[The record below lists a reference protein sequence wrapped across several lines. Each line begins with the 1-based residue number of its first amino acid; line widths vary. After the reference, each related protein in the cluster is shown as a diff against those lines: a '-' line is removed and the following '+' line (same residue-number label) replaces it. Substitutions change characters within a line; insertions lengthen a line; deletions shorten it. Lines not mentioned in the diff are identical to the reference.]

1 MVKDRIAIRGTAV
14 AAGVLAAT
22 SALTVTVAKAAI
34 DDNAA
39 EPAVMRVGPL
49 PDGERAVKAARAA
62 RERRAS
68 RATLRTG
75 DPRRVA
81 ASMAA
86 TRYGWGSGNLDCLDA
101 LWTRESGWDATA
113 ANPSTGA
120 YGIPQALPGS
130 KMSAFGADWRT
141 NPVTQIEW
149 GLDYIS
155 DVYDNP
161 CGAWDAF
168 RAKGWY

>member
-1 MVKDRIAIRGTAV
+1 MKDRIAIRSTAV

-22 SALTVTVAKAAI
+22 SALTVTVAQAAI
-34 DDNAA
+34 DDNAS
-39 EPAVMRVGPL
+39 PSSVTRVGRL
-49 PDGERAVKAARAA
+49 HDGERAAQAARAP
-62 RERRAS
+62 REQRAS
-68 RATLRTG
+68 RATVRTG
-75 DPRRVA
+75 GPRLVA
-81 ASMAA
+81 ASIAM
-86 TRYGWGSGNLDCLDA
+86 TRYGWGSGELDCLDV

-141 NPVTQIEW
+141 NPVTQITW

-155 DVYDNP
+155 DVYGSP
-161 CGAWDAF
+161 CNAWKAF

>member
-1 MVKDRIAIRGTAV
+1 MAIRSTAV
-14 AAGVLAAT
+14 AAGMLAAT
-22 SALTVTVAKAAI
+22 SALTVTVAEAAT
-34 DDNAA
+34 DDSTRST
-39 EPAVMRVGPL
+39 VTRVGPL
-49 PDGERAVKAARAA
+49 NEGERAAKAARVA

-68 RATLRTG
+68 RAAVPAG

-81 ASMAA
+81 ASIAA
-86 TRYGWGSGNLDCLDA
+86 TRYGWGSGEVGCLDA

-130 KMSAFGADWRT
+130 KMSVFGADWRT

-149 GLDYIS
+149 GLDYIG
-155 DVYDNP
+155 DVYGSP
-161 CGAWDAF
+161 CGAWTAF

>member
-1 MVKDRIAIRGTAV
+1 MKDRIAIRSTAV
-14 AAGVLAAT
+14 AAGVVAAT
-22 SALTVTVAKAAI
+22 SALTVTVAQAAIGEKAA
-34 DDNAA
+34 
-39 EPAVMRVGPL
+39 ESPVTGVGRL
-49 PDGERAVKAARAA
+49 HEGERAAQAARAA
-62 RERRAS
+62 RDKRAS
-68 RATLRTG
+68 RATVRTG

-81 ASMAA
+81 ASIAV
-86 TRYGWGSGNLDCLDA
+86 TRYGWRSAELDCLDA

-141 NPVTQIEW
+141 NPVTQITW
-149 GLDYIS
+149 GLDYVS
-155 DVYDNP
+155 DVYGSP
-161 CGAWDAF
+161 CGAWKAF

>member
-1 MVKDRIAIRGTAV
+1 VTDRIAIRGTAV

-22 SALTVTVAKAAI
+22 SALTVTVAKAAL
-34 DDNAA
+34 DDTPAESAVTRVDRLHEGGRAA
-39 EPAVMRVGPL
+39 T
-49 PDGERAVKAARAA
+49 AARAA

-75 DPRRVA
+75 GPRGVA

-86 TRYGWGSGNLDCLDA
+86 TRYGWGSGNLGCLDA

-113 ANPSTGA
+113 GNPSTGA

-130 KMSAFGADWRT
+130 KMSASGADWRT

-155 DVYDNP
+155 DVYGSP
-161 CGAWDAF
+161 CGAWNAF